1 MKYVPDTIAG
11 PAIRACGPDWIQVN
25 DQTLRS
31 SVIIA
36 SGGALQSWAVR
47 RFDDLSAADFDRL
60 ATLEPEVLLLGCG
73 ARLRFAPAALTQ
85 GLIARQIGLDCMD
98 TRAACR
104 TYNVLASEGRR
115 VVAALIIESIG

>member
-1 MKYVPDTIAG
+1 MKYVPDSITG
-11 PAIRACGPDWIQVN
+11 PAIRACGPDWIQIN

-31 SVIIA
+31 SVIVA
-36 SGGALQSWAVR
+36 AMGTLQAWHVR
-47 RFDDLSAADFDRL
+47 RFEDLQATDFDRL
-60 ATLEPEVLLLGCG
+60 ADLQPEVLLLGCG